1 MADGRGP
8 RIDLHSHA
16 GRCFLAGLPAGH
28 SLVATMGA
36 AAVADAVRAAR
47 AAGMTAL
54 VLAAVADFAV
64 LRPDPATGLRAHR
77 GFHAGEAYADY
88 QRQLAGI
95 REAAAEAGAE
105 VAASAAD
112 LDRAARD
119 RRTAVLLGC
128 EGGDFLEGD
137 LRRLEE
143 ARAAGLTVLT
153 LVHYRVNEIGD
164 VQTEASA
171 HNGLSRFGR
180 DVVAECNRLGIVVDC
195 AHASLAT
202 TMAVLE
208 ASSQPVIISHGQL
221 GPDSSGA
228 DSSDMGHPRLMTAA
242 HAAAVAGAGGLV
254 GAWPCGITSRSLADF
269 GTEITRLA
277 EAVGPGHVA
286 LGTDL
291 DGNYR
296 PVLTSYDQLDDLGIL
311 LRDRGLPAAH
321 VHQILGGNAL
331 NLLNHVLLPVFT
343 PAKPDCQAVLHGG
356 SVESWGGG
364 ASCPRIMST
373 STAAS
378 TWPGPSR

>member
-8 RIDLHSHA
+8 RIDLHSHV

-28 SLVATMGA
+28 SMVAALGA
-36 AAVADAVRAAR
+36 AAVADAIQAAR

-54 VLAAVADFAV
+54 VLSAVADFAV
-64 LRPDPATGLRAHR
+64 LRPDPATGLRAR
-77 GFHAGEAYADY
+77 RDFRAGEAYADY
-88 QRQLAGI
+88 QRQVAGI

-105 VAASAAD
+105 VVASAAD

-119 RRTAVLLGC
+119 GRTGVLLGC

-153 LVHYRVNEIGD
+153 LVHYRVSDIGD
-164 VQTEASA
+164 VQTEAPV
-171 HNGLSRFGR
+171 HDGLSRFGR
-180 DVVAECNRLGIVVDC
+180 DVVAECNRLGIVVDW

-208 ASSQPVIISHGQL
+208 VSSQPVVISHGQL
-221 GPDSSGA
+221 DYPDA
-228 DSSDMGHPRLMTAA
+228 GHPRLMTAP
-242 HAAAVAGAGGLV
+242 HAVAVAEAGGLI

-277 EAVGPGHVA
+277 EAVGPDHVA

-296 PVLTSYDQLDDLGIL
+296 PVLTSYDQLDDLGTL
-311 LRDRGLPAAH
+311 LRDRGLPPSS

-331 NLLNHVLLPVFT
+331 DLLDRVL
-343 PAKPDCQAVLHGG
+343 
-356 SVESWGGG
+356 
-364 ASCPRIMST
+364 
-373 STAAS
+373 
-378 TWPGPSR
+378 

>member
-1 MADGRGP
+1 MADGHGP
-8 RIDLHSHA
+8 RIDLPRVDLHSHA

-28 SLVATMGA
+28 ALVATMGA

-77 GFHAGEAYADY
+77 DFRAGEAYADY

-95 REAAAEAGAE
+95 RPAVAEAGAE
-105 VAASAAD
+105 VATSPAD

-119 RRTAVLLGC
+119 GRTVVLLGC

-143 ARAAGLTVLT
+143 ASAAGLTVLT

-164 VQTEASA
+164 VQTETPV

-221 GPDSSGA
+221 GYPDSE
-228 DSSDMGHPRLMTAA
+228 HPRLMTSQ
-242 HAAAVAGAGGLV
+242 HAAAVAEAGGLI
-254 GAWPCGITSRSLADF
+254 GAWPCGITSQSLADF

-277 EAVGPGHVA
+277 EEAGPGHVA

-296 PVLTSYDQLDDLGIL
+296 PVLTSYDQLDDLTGL
-311 LRDRGLPAAH
+311 LHHRGLPTPRA
-321 VHQILGGNAL
+321 HQILGGNAME
-331 NLLNHVLLPVFT
+331 LLGRVL
-343 PAKPDCQAVLHGG
+343 
-356 SVESWGGG
+356 
-364 ASCPRIMST
+364 
-373 STAAS
+373 
-378 TWPGPSR
+378 

>member
-1 MADGRGP
+1 MADGYY

-28 SLVATMGA
+28 SAVAAMGA
-36 AAVADAVRAAR
+36 PAVADAVRAGR
-47 AAGMTAL
+47 AEGMTAL

-77 GFHAGEAYADY
+77 DFRPGEAYADY

-95 REAAAEAGAE
+95 RQAVAEAGAE
-105 VAASAAD
+105 VATSAAD

-119 RRTAVLLGC
+119 GRIAVLLGC

-137 LRRLEE
+137 LGRLEE

-153 LVHYRVNEIGD
+153 LVHYRVSDIGD
-164 VQTEASA
+164 VQTEKPV
-171 HNGLSRFGR
+171 HEGLSRFGR

-195 AHASLAT
+195 AHASFAT
-202 TMAVLE
+202 TRAVLA

-221 GPDSSGA
+221 GHVGPVDPNAVHPDT
-228 DSSDMGHPRLMTAA
+228 GHPRLMSAE
-242 HAAAVAGAGGLV
+242 HAAAVAEAGGLV

-269 GTEITRLA
+269 GTEIIRLA
-277 EAVGPGHVA
+277 AAAGLDHVA

-296 PVLTSYDQLDDLGIL
+296 PVLTSYDQLDDLTGTL
-311 LRDRGLPAAH
+311 AAGGLPAAS
-321 VHQILGGNAL
+321 VHQILGGNAMKFL
-331 NLLNHVLLPVFT
+331 GRVL
-343 PAKPDCQAVLHGG
+343 
-356 SVESWGGG
+356 
-364 ASCPRIMST
+364 
-373 STAAS
+373 
-378 TWPGPSR
+378 